1 MSKLYTIMKD
11 GQKIK
16 TARSLNVAKELADQE
31 QAEVFC
37 EGEKIYAPV
46 SDGLSGQLIAEE
58 THAPVTEETDAPD
71 APEVEAEE
79 EIIEPAKPAEPA
91 KADKKPTDKKPTD
104 KTPSDKSSPDVKFTV
119 YRLKSLMNVREA
131 PSLNAPRL
139 RTAPKGTLVQVI
151 YIENDWLKIKD
162 GSNFAY
168 ILYKNGE
175 FAEKVQNGTNN
186 E

>member
-11 GQKIK
+11 GHKIK

-58 THAPVTEETDAPD
+58 THAPVTEETDAP
-71 APEVEAEE
+71 EVEAEE

-91 KADKKPTDKKPTD
+91 KADKKPTD